1 MQLLTGAFDIP
12 SKPLLFALVAVLTY
26 FVSIVSFALIEL
38 PAMNYGHAVARR
50 LIEGRAG
57 AAAREPA

>member
-1 MQLLTGAFDIP
+1 MQLLSDNSIFKQA
-12 SKPLLFALVAVLTY
+12 LLFALVAVLTY

-57 AAAREPA
+57 VAARESA